1 MDPELE
7 AVRAQ
12 TDPLEQ
18 ARMATELLQ
27 AYAQRSLELSRLRRS
42 AVQRVR
48 REKRMPDVQ
57 IARALGLTR
66 GRLSQIMQAGG
77 SS

>member
-7 AVRAQ
+7 AVRAEM
-12 TDPLEQ
+12 DPLAQ

-27 AYAQRSLELSRLRRS
+27 LYAERSLELGRLRRG
-42 AVQRVR
+42 AIERTR
-48 REKRMPDVQ
+48 LEKHMTDVE

-66 GRLSQIMQAGG
+66 GRLSQIK
-77 SS
+77 STS